1 MDTEAYGHAIQMED
15 MSLSTC
21 CDINWLMK
29 SKGVEAPYPTDYT
42 RRLPMQ
48 NKTAQLTRDV
58 RKWSHDVFQPV
69 LDHVLSKTTSRP
81 VLSR

>member
-1 MDTEAYGHAIQMED
+1 MDTEAYGHDIQMED

-21 CDINWLMK
+21 CDINRLMK

-48 NKTAQLTRDV
+48 NQPTNTLTIPDQTA
-58 RKWSHDVFQPV
+58 F
-69 LDHVLSKTTSRP
+69 TSSP
-81 VLSR
+81 TIKDIDYTSPN